1 MQRKSFAEMECPI
14 ARSLEQVGDGW
25 SLLILRDALL
35 GARRFQEFQDGLGMA
50 PNTLARRLA
59 TLTDQG
65 LLARRRYEEHPPRE
79 SYELTL
85 KGRELA
91 PVLLALSTW
100 GNRWL
105 APGGAPLECTDP
117 LTGALVEPIVVDK
130 RTLRPLVAGNV
141 ALRAGA
147 GASAALRRSL
157 PTHVMFGSA
166 SQDAGGES

>member
-1 MQRKSFAEMECPI
+1 MQRRSFADMECPM

-35 GARRFQEFQDGLGMA
+35 GARRFQEFQQGLCMA
-50 PNTLARRLA
+50 PNTLARRLGL
-59 TLTDQG
+59 LTEQG
-65 LLARRRYEEHPPRE
+65 LLSRQRYAERPPRE
-79 SYELTL
+79 RYELTQ

-105 APGGAPLECTDP
+105 APEGAPLECVDP
-117 LTGALVEPIVVDK
+117 RTGALVEPIVVDK
-130 RTLRPLVAGNV
+130 HTLRPLSAGSV

-147 GASAALRRSL
+147 GASRKLRRSL
-157 PTHVMFGSA
+157 PGQVLFGTRGG
-166 SQDAGGES
+166 AGSGEP